1 MIRRQRRIN
10 WQAQVCVCVCVCV
23 YMCVLV
29 FDTGDHESCV
39 VCMYIYISLCDAVGD
54 TKWVRRE

>member
-1 MIRRQRRIN
+1 M
-10 WQAQVCVCVCVCV
+10 CVCV

-39 VCMYIYISLCDAVGD
+39 VCMYIDNVCMYIDNVCMYIDNVVVCMYID
-54 TKWVRRE
+54 NDY